1 MPKKILDLDTPFRR
15 NERVVTTTDLVGAPE
30 GTYGKV
36 KLSNG
41 LHTTNNW
48 PRYWVRFDNG
58 EFMGQVS
65 HTDLVRPH
73 LRDAWADREAERA
86 AAAEAAAN
94 ASAAAADTAAG
105 GGRPCRWANRTLR
118 PICATPGGAT
128 APAKLAATAASS
140 ECTNLTGAG
149 IDPESARATPM

>member
-58 EFMGQVS
+58 AHSRLPVAPVVIGDSSFPV
-65 HTDLVRPH
+65 VVV
-73 LRDAWADREAERA
+73 
-86 AAAEAAAN
+86 
-94 ASAAAADTAAG
+94 
-105 GGRPCRWANRTLR
+105 GRH
-118 PICATPGGAT
+118 GT
-128 APAKLAATAASS
+128 APL
-140 ECTNLTGAG
+140 
-149 IDPESARATPM
+149 

>member
-1 MPKKILDLDTPFRR
+1 MPKKILDLDTPFRK

-30 GTYGKV
+30 GTFGKV

-48 PRYWVRFDNG
+48 PRYWVRFENG

-65 HTDLVRPH
+65 HADLVRPH
-73 LRDAWADREAERA
+73 LRDAWAEREAERA

-94 ASAAAADTAAG
+94 ASAAAADSAAVTPTGDAG
-105 GGRPCRWANRTLR
+105 GND
-118 PICATPGGAT
+118 
-128 APAKLAATAASS
+128 LAALIPPLLLERSRAARMR
-140 ECTNLTGAG
+140 LLGY
-149 IDPESARATPM
+149 